1 MTSTPDGAAFAELPE
16 LRQRFEL
23 LFDHEP
29 ELGQLSSAA
38 RRLLAVAATLFFE
51 HGSAATSVRE
61 LTKACG
67 LSPGALYNH
76 FGSRDELLFTL
87 VRTGHVRAQRDLDAA
102 IGAGPAT
109 PRESLVRFVRAYTE
123 IHLRFPPLSQL
134 IHREYVHLSLDRKAE
149 IVLRR
154 RKMRDQLISILRDGV
169 ADGSFRL
176 VGGQHAEV
184 GSAMMVL
191 DMCSRISE
199 WFNPAQPSLSFSDR
213 YAAAAL
219 RLVGAPED

>member
-1 MTSTPDGAAFAELPE
+1 MRSAPDAAEFAQLPE

-23 LFDHEP
+23 LFDNEP
-29 ELGQLSSAA
+29 ELQQLTTAA

-51 HGSAATSVRE
+51 HGSAATSVRK
-61 LTKACG
+61 LTRACG
-67 LSPGALYNH
+67 LTPGALYNH

-102 IGAGPAT
+102 IGTRPVT
-109 PRESLVRFVRAYTE
+109 PRESLSRFVHAYTE
-123 IHLRFPPLSQL
+123 IHLRFPPFSQL
-134 IHREYVHLSLDRKAE
+134 IHREYVHLSPERKAE

-154 RKMRDQLISILRDGV
+154 RQMRDQLVSILRDGV
-169 ADGSFRL
+169 GDGSFRL
-176 VGGQHAEV
+176 VGGPQAEV

-191 DMCSRISE
+191 DMCSRTSE
-199 WFNPAQPSLSFSDR
+199 WFNPAQPSQSFSDR

-219 RLVGAPED
+219 RLVGARED

>member
-1 MTSTPDGAAFAELPE
+1 LISTPDSDAFAELPE

-23 LFDHEP
+23 LFEHEP
-29 ELGQLSSAA
+29 ELRQLTIAA

-61 LTKACG
+61 LTRACG

-102 IGAGPAT
+102 IEAGPAS
-109 PRESLVRFVRAYTE
+109 PRESLIRFVRAYTE
-123 IHLRFPPLSQL
+123 IHLRFPPFSQL
-134 IHREYVHLSLDRKAE
+134 IHREYVHLSPDRKAE
-149 IVLRR
+149 IVIRR
-154 RKMRDQLISILRDGV
+154 RRMRDQLISILRDGV
-169 ADGSFRL
+169 SDGSFRL
-176 VGGQHAEV
+176 VGGPQAEV

-191 DMCSRISE
+191 DMCSRTSE
-199 WFNPAQPSLSFSDR
+199 WFSPTQPSQSFSDR
-213 YAAAAL
+213 YATAAL
-219 RLVGAPED
+219 RLVGASES